1 MESRQPLQT
10 FTPLNKES
18 GISLPS
24 GMSLADWTVEKIR
37 WQNPRIRALLGCIRL
52 LGGVLESNYAI
63 LHCSPERLL
72 EIWRKVRQ
80 VSDLIRTEIRPLM
93 SNPSRFPDLEA
104 ARQRTELA
112 LDMLLDTVLE
122 DLDRFPSQVPHD
134 QLIEV
139 RKLLCVSIG
148 KMHSFLQ
155 DAFGEIMAN
164 DPRSSHDADYFLS
177 KRFPQDL
184 DEAEWLHSTVHR
196 LRDYLA
202 SFDEQRNKRLTSV
215 IAEVGR
221 DQTIPV
227 GSRWEDTALFLEI
240 LVEVLTPKLKEVL
253 ALRGI
258 RFYEMEILDRYAVE
272 IPTQCRI
279 LHHLYEVGRQ
289 TVEDIKRIDAESR
302 AQREHNVQVLMG
314 VHKASSLRL
323 VELMTAIDKEL
334 RDLVAFVPIWLES
347 IGNRRALLLK
357 RSFDDSQG
365 GESNPLDHTASF
377 SDIHP
382 GDIHPDE
389 TDTAELQVDEN
400 TRPLPLSP
408 GSGSD

>member
-1 MESRQPLQT
+1 MT
-10 FTPLNKES
+10 
-18 GISLPS
+18 
-24 GMSLADWTVEKIR
+24 LADWTVEKIR

-93 SNPSRFPDLEA
+93 ANPSRFPDLEA

-112 LDMLLDTVLE
+112 LDMLMDRVLE
-122 DLDRFPSQVPHD
+122 DLERFPSQVPAE

-139 RKLLCVSIG
+139 RKVLCVSIG

-177 KRFPQDL
+177 RRFPQDL
-184 DEAEWLHSTVHR
+184 DEAEWLHSTVSR

-202 SFDEQRNKRLTSV
+202 SFDRQRQKRLTAIV
-215 IAEVGR
+215 AEVGR
-221 DQTIPV
+221 EQTIPV
-227 GSRWEDTALFLEI
+227 GSRWEDTAMFLDI

-258 RFYEMEILDRYAVE
+258 RFYEMEILDRYAAE

-279 LHHLYEVGRQ
+279 LNNLYEVGRQ
-289 TVEDIKRIDAESR
+289 TVEDVKHIESQSR
-302 AQREHNVQVLMG
+302 SEREHNVQVLMA
-314 VHKASSLRL
+314 VHQTCSQRLAS
-323 VELMTAIDKEL
+323 LMTAIDKEL

-357 RSFDDSQG
+357 RSFDEANAPAG
-365 GESNPLDHTASF
+365 SNPLDPITVL
-377 SDIHP
+377 
-382 GDIHPDE
+382 DE
-389 TDTAELQVDEN
+389 VDGDTAEIALDEN
-400 TRPLPLSP
+400 TRPLSIPPRPSTP
-408 GSGSD
+408 

>member
-1 MESRQPLQT
+1 MESRQEARM
-10 FTPLNKES
+10 FTPFGKDTA
-18 GISLPS
+18 ISLPS
-24 GMSLADWTVEKIR
+24 GMTLADWTVEKIR

-93 SNPSRFPDLEA
+93 TNPSRFADLEA

-122 DLDRFPSQVPHD
+122 DLDSFPSQVPPER
-134 QLIEV
+134 LIDV
-139 RKLLCVSIG
+139 RKVLCVSIG

-184 DEAEWLHSTVHR
+184 DEAEWLYSTVSR
-196 LRDYLA
+196 LRDYLVN
-202 SFDEQRNKRLTSV
+202 FDRQRAKRLTAV
-215 IAEVGR
+215 IDEVAR
-221 DQTIPV
+221 DQAIPV
-227 GSRWEDTALFLEI
+227 DSRWQDTALFLDI
-240 LVEVLTPKLKEVL
+240 LLEVLAPKLKEVL

-258 RFYEMEILDRYAVE
+258 RFYEMEILDRYAME

-279 LHHLYEVGRQ
+279 LTHLYDVGRQ
-289 TVEDIKRIDAESR
+289 TVEAIKKIGSQSR
-302 AQREHNVQVLMG
+302 TERENNVEILMAA
-314 VHKASSLRL
+314 HQACSQRL

-347 IGNRRALLLK
+347 ISNRRALLLK
-357 RSFDDSQG
+357 RSFDDAQSQ
-365 GESNPLDHTASF
+365 EPNPLDGGY
-377 SDIHP
+377 DY
-382 GDIHPDE
+382 DMDE
-389 TDTAELQVDEN
+389 PDTAEIQMEET
-400 TRPLPLSP
+400 TRPLPLP
-408 GSGSD
+408 NPPKP

>member
-1 MESRQPLQT
+1 MDSRQPLRT
-10 FTPLNKES
+10 YAALKKES
-18 GISLPS
+18 GISLPP

-63 LHCSPERLL
+63 LHCSPERLM

-93 SNPSRFPDLEA
+93 SNPSRFPDLES

-122 DLDRFPSQVPHD
+122 DLDRFPSQVPPD
-134 QLIEV
+134 QLIDV
-139 RKLLCVSIG
+139 RKVLCVSIG

-184 DEAEWLHSTVHR
+184 DEAEWLHSTVNR
-196 LRDYLA
+196 LRDYLTN
-202 SFDEQRNKRLTSV
+202 FDEQRSKRLTSV

-221 DQTIPV
+221 DQTLPV

-279 LHHLYEVGRQ
+279 LIHLYEVGRQ
-289 TVEDIKRIDAESR
+289 TVEDIKSIESSSR
-302 AQREHNVQVLMG
+302 DQREYNVQVLME
-314 VHKASSLRL
+314 VHKACSLRL

-347 IGNRRALLLK
+347 ISNRRALLLK
-357 RSFDDSQG
+357 RSFDDG
-365 GESNPLDHTASF
+365 DGAETNPLAAQVGF
-377 SDIHP
+377 
-382 GDIHPDE
+382 GDVMDE
-389 TDTAELQVDEN
+389 LDESDTAELRMDEN
-400 TRPLPLSP
+400 TRPLPLP
-408 GSGSD
+408 

>member
-1 MESRQPLQT
+1 METRQDSRS
-10 FTPLNKES
+10 FTPF
-18 GISLPS
+18 GMDAPISLPS
-24 GMSLADWTVEKIR
+24 GMTMADWTVEKIR

-93 SNPSRFPDLEA
+93 TSPSRFADLES
-104 ARQRTELA
+104 ARQRSELA
-112 LDMLLDTVLE
+112 LDMLLDTVLG
-122 DLDRFPSQVPHD
+122 DLDSFPSQVPPD
-134 QLIEV
+134 RLLEV
-139 RKLLCVSIG
+139 RKVLCVSIG

-184 DEAEWLHSTVHR
+184 DEAEWLHSTVSR
-196 LRDYLA
+196 LQDYLTN
-202 SFDEQRNKRLTSV
+202 FDRQRAKRLTTV
-215 IAEVGR
+215 IGEVGR
-221 DQTIPV
+221 EQAIPV
-227 GSRWEDTALFLEI
+227 DSRWEETALFLDI
-240 LVEVLTPKLKEVL
+240 LLEVLAPKLKEVL

-279 LHHLYEVGRQ
+279 LTNLYDVGRQ
-289 TVEDIKRIDAESR
+289 TVEAIKQVDSGSR
-302 AQREHNVQVLMG
+302 LERENNVQILMAA
-314 VHKASSLRL
+314 HQACSQRL

-334 RDLVAFVPIWLES
+334 RDLVAFVPIWLDS
-347 IGNRRALLLK
+347 ISNRRALLLK
-357 RSFDDSQG
+357 RSFDDAQS
-365 GESNPLDHTASF
+365 EEPNPLD
-377 SDIHP
+377 
-382 GDIHPDE
+382 GMLGMDE
-389 TDTAELQVDEN
+389 PDTAEIQIEET
-400 TRPLPLSP
+400 TRPLPLPIQSE
-408 GSGSD
+408 D